1 MEKIDQFIEDIENED
16 VAFEET
22 SKQRTLVPLKT
33 SQVRRRNDGYYIIKV
48 SSGGRKAIVPQ
59 DTLERLVRAGI
70 SLRVLKDRCNTLSAL
85 GNDFDKPLMYY
96 AIVAYNLVPK
106 EEWSKWTN
114 SNPLLK
120 YELIHL
126 NGDIDDIRKENVRIT
141 YRNNDLW
148 SEIKEKHKSQ
158 NKTGAD
164 KEYTKCREDFFR
176 EKYTEFPDLKVMTR
190 VTDIV
195 KKVKGG
201 SSNNIEGNCEEM
213 LETISK

>member
-96 AIVAYNLVPK
+96 AIVAYN
-106 EEWSKWTN
+106 S
-114 SNPLLK
+114 
-120 YELIHL
+120 
-126 NGDIDDIRKENVRIT
+126 
-141 YRNNDLW
+141 
-148 SEIKEKHKSQ
+148 
-158 NKTGAD
+158 
-164 KEYTKCREDFFR
+164 TKRSVEQMD
-176 EKYTEFPDLKVMTR
+176 
-190 VTDIV
+190 
-195 KKVKGG
+195 
-201 SSNNIEGNCEEM
+201 
-213 LETISK
+213 

>member
-1 MEKIDQFIEDIENED
+1 MSDLTHLF
-16 VAFEET
+16 
-22 SKQRTLVPLKT
+22 
-33 SQVRRRNDGYYIIKV
+33 KV
-48 SSGGRKAIVPQ
+48 GQKV
-59 DTLERLVRAGI
+59 
-70 SLRVLKDRCNTLSAL
+70 
-85 GNDFDKPLMYY
+85 
-96 AIVAYNLVPK
+96 
-106 EEWSKWTN
+106 
-114 SNPLLK
+114 
-120 YELIHL
+120 
-126 NGDIDDIRKENVRIT
+126 T

-176 EKYTEFPDLKVMTR
+176 EKYTEFPNLKVMTR